1 MYLSLARSKT
11 RTQRIAR
18 INHQS
23 ASSRIPDSHLTCPT
37 KPRERRCCSTC
48 STNRWR
54 HQSVSDVSRDFEMSE
69 RELDIAEP
77 NCKKQICSVKPS
89 VEIMAS
95 ILFLPIVIVSH
106 PNSNLSQS
114 NPPKI
119 HISQSNPFR
128 IQIQLF
134 AKTALR
140 KSKASTIIHHLPCSL
155 WSVLCSLWCHP
166 FCLSRPHSLSR
177 ALAAV
182 KAIQSCVF
190 CSPELCRCSSFS

>member
-54 HQSVSDVSRDFEMSE
+54 QGVEGDVSRDFETSKSV
-69 RELDIAEP
+69 LKALKWHP
-77 NCKKQICSVKPS
+77 QIFSCRSSSSPS
-89 VEIMAS
+89 CHIMCVQ
-95 ILFLPIVIVSH
+95 ILANPIHPKFISANPIHSGFKSTTLRQNGSSAVCVRKLP
-106 PNSNLSQS
+106 P
-114 NPPKI
+114 
-119 HISQSNPFR
+119 
-128 IQIQLF
+128 
-134 AKTALR
+134 
-140 KSKASTIIHHLPCSL
+140 STIHQS
-155 WSVLCSLWCHP
+155 CSLWCHP

-182 KAIQSCVF
+182 KAFEATDFQSCIR
-190 CSPELCRCSSFS
+190 SPDLCCCSSFS